1 MRHYEI
7 VFIVHPDQSEQVP
20 AMVDKY
26 KKTITE
32 SGGSIHRQEDWG
44 RRMLAHPI
52 EKIHKAHYILLN
64 VECDKAPLDEIVSS
78 FKFNDAVLRYL
89 IVKRD
94 HAITHQSFLGKER
107 EDELRREKEDALPS
121 QAKKLEN
128 SKDSVVKNST
138 ESNQEPEKE
147 KPSDSNDAHEQA
159 SEVLSTPE
167 SEE

>member
-20 AMVDKY
+20 AMVEKY

-32 SGGSIHRQEDWG
+32 SGGFIHREEDWG

-64 VECDKAPLDEIVSS
+64 VECSKAPLDEILSS

-89 IVKRD
+89 IIKRD

-107 EDELRREKEDALPS
+107 EDELRREKEDVLPS
-121 QAKKLEN
+121 QIKKIDN
-128 SKDSVVKNST
+128 SKDSIVKNNI
-138 ESNQEPEKE
+138 ESNQEPGKE
-147 KPSDSNDAHEQA
+147 KPADSNDEIDQITD
-159 SEVLSTPE
+159 VLSTPE